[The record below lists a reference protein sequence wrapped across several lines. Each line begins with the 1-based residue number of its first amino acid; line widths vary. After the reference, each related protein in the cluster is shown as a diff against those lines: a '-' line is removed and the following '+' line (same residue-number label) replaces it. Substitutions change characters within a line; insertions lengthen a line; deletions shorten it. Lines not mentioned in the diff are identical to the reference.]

1 MDDPIQTKEREPLLV
16 EPKDFQPVEFK
27 PINNHLVVLKEQT
40 YLFIIIMMCIL
51 RSIMQLFA
59 MIKNDAFSEALIDV
73 YILEIYNP
81 KGHIYSQPH
90 GCYELKQYKE
100 PL

>member
-1 MDDPIQTKEREPLLV
+1 
-16 EPKDFQPVEFK
+16 
-27 PINNHLVVLKEQT
+27 
-40 YLFIIIMMCIL
+40 
-51 RSIMQLFA
+51 